1 MSQPVGGEPERLFR
15 QGEEPPESP
24 SRRWRCVPF
33 DQLGTAELYR
43 ILQLRQAV
51 FVVEQDCAYQDL
63 DGIDPA
69 SWHLGCWEGPE
80 LLAYTRLVPPGVS
93 YPEPSIGRVLTAARV
108 RRSGLGREL
117 MQRSLD
123 EAERLFG
130 RVALQIGAQKYLR
143 GFYEGFGF
151 EVVGPEYLEDGIPH
165 LHMVRAVRG
174 Q

>member
-1 MSQPVGGEPERLFR
+1 
-15 QGEEPPESP
+15 
-24 SRRWRCVPF
+24 VPF
-33 DQLGTAELYR
+33 DELGTAALYR

-51 FVVEQDCAYQDL
+51 FVVEQNCVYQDL
-63 DGIDPA
+63 DGIDPV
-69 SWHLGCWEGPE
+69 SWHLGCWEGEE

-93 YPEPSIGRVLTAARV
+93 YAEPSIGRVLTAARV

-123 EAERLFG
+123 EAARLFG

-143 GFYEGFGF
+143 RFYESLGF

-165 LHMVRAVRG
+165 LHMVRAAG
-174 Q
+174 AE